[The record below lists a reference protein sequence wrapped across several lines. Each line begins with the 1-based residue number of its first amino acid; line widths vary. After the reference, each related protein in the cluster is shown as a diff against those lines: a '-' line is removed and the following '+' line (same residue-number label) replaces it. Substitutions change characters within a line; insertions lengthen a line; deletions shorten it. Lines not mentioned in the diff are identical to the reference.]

1 MGRRRARPQKE
12 VMMQDNL
19 LSLEEKIAY
28 LTRIVDDLSEIVA
41 KQADQIDLVSRRVG
55 LLMERAA
62 EGMADNGT
70 IPLTDQ
76 RPPHW

>member
-19 LSLEEKIAY
+19 LSLEEKIAH
-28 LTRIVDDLSEIVA
+28 LTRMVDDLSEIVA
-41 KQADQIDLVSRRVG
+41 RQADQIDLLSRRVG